1 MDMSLIY
8 RAQSKKSFLFTLGGE
23 LETERGDG
31 AGAGAGAGTG
41 TGTLSALQA
50 LLSSSD
56 RKPSPDSGLFLEED
70 MISETERIL

>member
-8 RAQSKKSFLFTLGGE
+8 RAQSKKSFFFTLGGE
-23 LETERGDG
+23 LETERGD
-31 AGAGAGAGTG
+31 GAGAGAGTG

-50 LLSSSD
+50 LLSSSGL
-56 RKPSPDSGLFLEED
+56 KPSPDSGLFLEED

>member
-8 RAQSKKSFLFTLGGE
+8 RAQSKKSFFFTLGGE

-31 AGAGAGAGTG
+31 AGAGAG

-50 LLSSSD
+50 LLSSSG